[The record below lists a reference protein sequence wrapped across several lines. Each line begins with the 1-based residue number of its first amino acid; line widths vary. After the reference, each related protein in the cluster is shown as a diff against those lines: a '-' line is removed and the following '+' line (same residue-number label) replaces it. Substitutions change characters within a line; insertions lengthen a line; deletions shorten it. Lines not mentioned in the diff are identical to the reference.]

1 MPWGLSKQI
10 ASKSNRLATE
20 SLVEKKPGLSA
31 QAFFLGNLVSI
42 SFFFFHFFFL
52 NSSIFLFRFFFLFQ
66 VASALSPTQYLFFYN
81 ATFNQALPLL
91 LLLMVDQPPT

>member
-1 MPWGLSKQI
+1 MGAIQANSLKIESIGYRESGREEARALS
-10 ASKSNRLATE
+10 S
-20 SLVEKKPGLSA
+20 SLLSW
-31 QAFFLGNLVSI
+31 QSRFN
-42 SFFFFHFFFL
+42 FFFFFSLFFL
-52 NSSIFLFRFFFLFQ
+52 NSSIFLFRFFFLLQ